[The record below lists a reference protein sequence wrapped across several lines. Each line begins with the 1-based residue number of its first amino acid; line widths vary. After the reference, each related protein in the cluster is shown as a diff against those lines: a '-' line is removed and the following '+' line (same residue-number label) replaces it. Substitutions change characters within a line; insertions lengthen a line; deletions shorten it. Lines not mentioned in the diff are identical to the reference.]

1 MSKPF
6 MNVLFICTGNS
17 ARSILAE
24 CVFNHLGQGRVR
36 AWSAGS
42 HPTGKVNPFA
52 LQALQQA
59 GIGCENVSSKSWDSF
74 AQADAPALDLVI
86 TVCDNAAGETCPV
99 FFGRGAP
106 PAKVHWGYPDP
117 AAVTGSDADKA
128 AAFASTL
135 TALRQRI
142 ARLLALQAQ
151 TPLET
156 LAANERAALVQAIA
170 A

>member
-1 MSKPF
+1 ML
-6 MNVLFICTGNS
+6 NILILCTGNS
-17 ARSILAE
+17 ARSILGE
-24 CVFNHLGQGRVR
+24 FILNHDGKGLVQ
-36 AWSAGS
+36 AFSAGS
-42 HPTGKVNPFA
+42 HPTGRPNPFA
-52 LQALQQA
+52 LAALEQA
-59 GIGCENVSSKSWDSF
+59 GIDPAGAASKSWDAF
-74 AQADAPALDLVI
+74 ATEGAPVLDLVI

-156 LAANERAALVQAIA
+156 LAANERAALVQAITA
-170 A
+170 